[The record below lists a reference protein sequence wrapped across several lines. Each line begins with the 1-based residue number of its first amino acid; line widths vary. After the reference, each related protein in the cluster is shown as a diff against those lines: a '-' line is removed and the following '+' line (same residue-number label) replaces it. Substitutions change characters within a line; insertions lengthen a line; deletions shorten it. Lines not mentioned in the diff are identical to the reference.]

1 MIEKNE
7 FYENKNDKKPYE
19 LEELS
24 KISKETLIKFL
35 KTINNLNKE
44 FPGLENSS
52 LKITQPIVE
61 IL

>member
-19 LEELS
+19 LEQLS

-35 KTINNLNKE
+35 KTINSLNKE